1 MISNILRNL
10 RDLLEEAHTHTM
22 LNPRAAAI
30 FQVLCQPNE
39 KLGIMFISLTS
50 YWLLATEDP
59 PDKYVSSEDNF
70 SRVEVSWN

>member
-1 MISNILRNL
+1 MISGWIGEGTFIWTGEFLNYGSNCMISNILRNL

-50 YWLLATEDP
+50 Y
-59 PDKYVSSEDNF
+59 
-70 SRVEVSWN
+70 